1 MRNGRFF
8 FVTSVAAL
16 VLTGWLGVA
25 TSHAISLNFVPSNQA
40 VLPGTPVTVDVE
52 VSGLSAAAEIV
63 SAFDLDVL
71 YDSTILTATDVTFGP
86 LLGDPSF
93 EALTEFLF
101 PSPGVVD
108 FAELSFL
115 PDSDLAALQG
125 DTVFLAQLSFD
136 TLGVG
141 SSSLAFVLDTFND
154 VKGRNG
160 IILDLFPGSGSVD
173 VVPEPAT
180 LVLMGTGLIA
190 LVGWRLR
197 KPKRISLPIKL
208 Q

>member
-1 MRNGRFF
+1 MSNGRFY

-40 VLPGTPVTVDVE
+40 VSPSTPVTVDVE
-52 VSGLSAAAEIV
+52 ISGLSAAGEIV

-71 YDSTILTATDVTFGP
+71 YDPTILTATNVTFGL

-93 EALTEFLF
+93 FEALTDFLF

-108 FAELSFL
+108 FAELSL
-115 PDSDLAALQG
+115 LSVADLMALQG
-125 DTVFLAQLSFD
+125 DTVFLATLSFD
-136 TLGVG
+136 TVG
-141 SSSLAFVLDTFND
+141 IGTSGLAFILDTVND
-154 VKGRNG
+154 IKGIDPG
-160 IILDLFPGSGSVD
+160 IPLVVEAGTGSVTVTPEPGS
-173 VVPEPAT
+173 
-180 LVLMGTGLIA
+180 LVLMGTGLIG

-197 KPKRISLPIKL
+197 KPERLSLPI
-208 Q
+208 